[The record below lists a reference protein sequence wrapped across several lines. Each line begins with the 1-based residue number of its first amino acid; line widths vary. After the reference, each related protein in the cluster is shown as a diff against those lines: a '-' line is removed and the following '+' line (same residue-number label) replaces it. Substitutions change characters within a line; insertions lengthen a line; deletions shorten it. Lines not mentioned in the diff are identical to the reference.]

1 MNKNRNKLISL
12 AVKYNG
18 EWDLI
23 RRGVI
28 KGEGDPNFE
37 YNFNAITIL
46 DDDYPIE
53 LFDLERTPFVLFYKG
68 NLDLLKNDKIGI
80 VGCRNASEY
89 SKSATENFIAN
100 NKDKTFVSGLEGG
113 ISTVVHQSTGSTI
126 AVLDNGINS
135 IPFFEERT
143 LYKMIEQRGLLISEY
158 PKEKK
163 LTESVTDAR
172 NRIIAALSNELT
184 IMEMKE
190 HSDKLSTLNYAEELG
205 RKVKILEFPDE
216 SNSVINNSLIKNGVE
231 KL

>member
-37 YNFNAITIL
+37 CNLNVITIL

-53 LFDLERTPFVLFYKG
+53 LFELERTPFVLFYKG
-68 NLDLLKNDKIGI
+68 NLELLKNNKIGI
-80 VGCRNASEY
+80 VDCRIASEY
-89 SKSATENFIAN
+89 SKSTTEIFITN
-100 NKDKTFVSGLEGG
+100 NKDKTFVSSLFGG
-113 ISTVVHQSTGSTI
+113 ISAVVHQSTGNTI
-126 AVLDNGINS
+126 AVLDDGIDV

-143 LYKMIEQRGLLISEY
+143 LYKMIEQRGLLLSEY

-163 LTESVTDAR
+163 LTESVADAR
-172 NRIIAALSNELT
+172 NRIVAALSNELV
-184 IMEMKE
+184 IMEMKQ
-190 HSDKLSTLNYAEELG
+190 HSDKLSTLNYAMELG
-205 RKVKILEFPDE
+205 RKVKVLKFPDA
-216 SNSVINNSLIKNGVE
+216 SNFVINNRLIKNGVE